1 MKNFF
6 DDVFDNKFLFEKE
19 ELLKSFNE
27 KLKDEGEEKLFESDL
42 SDKVLEDMMAEFR
55 ANPEKPFT
63 KKESRIIKEK
73 MLQAKQ
79 EGERLLGV
87 IKDRKEFINNK
98 IKSSED
104 NFTLN
109 ISRSSRL
116 KKSARNIF
124 GGTRQEITYDDYMTL
139 IELKKMIE
147 MSESLELIQEGIDD
161 GRV

>member
-27 KLKDEGEEKLFESDL
+27 KLEDKKEEKLFESDL
-42 SDKVLEDMMAEFR
+42 SDKVLEDMMADFR
-55 ANPEKPFT
+55 ANPERAFT

-73 MLQAKQ
+73 MLQARQ
-79 EGERLLGV
+79 EGEKLLGV

-98 IKSSED
+98 LKSSED

-109 ISRSSRL
+109 
-116 KKSARNIF
+116 
-124 GGTRQEITYDDYMTL
+124 T
-139 IELKKMIE
+139 
-147 MSESLELIQEGIDD
+147 
-161 GRV
+161 